1 MTNTDRVMND
11 TFWLGVYP
19 GLGEAQLDYVGEK
32 LEEFFG
38 LNF

>member
-1 MTNTDRVMND
+1 MMHN

-19 GLGEAQLDYVGEK
+19 GLGTDQLDFMGDR

>member
-1 MTNTDRVMND
+1 MND
-11 TFWLGVYP
+11 TFWIGVQP
-19 GLGEAQLDYVGEK
+19 SLTEEQLEFVCEK